1 MLIRRCPEI
10 RRPGCNEATEA
21 RSGSTGHKAIMYNSV
36 RADDVNIVDGAP
48 NGEATR
54 DVSSVRR
61 DLIMAA
67 LCGHWSQ
74 LQRTSATRPL
84 HRMLGQVIRIVGSG
98 VASTS
103 TLARALRPPQLGFA
117 CRRGERPFGPSR
129 IRPCGLTAALR
140 LASRFARL
148 ASTSLPSRSA
158 GLRSGLFCAAKRSRR
173 SIRLPRPVRPFACS
187 GRSNLPSTH
196 THMSAEAYPPDGP
209 QISPRQGS
217 QNFSA
222 RAVPVAG
229 GGPVCEG
236 AHVSGAARRKL
247 LRPASRRLRRP

>member
-129 IRPCGLTAALR
+129 IRPCGLTAASHP
-140 LASRFARL
+140 ASRFARL
-148 ASTSLPSRSA
+148 ASTSLPGRSA
-158 GLRSGLFCAAKRSRR
+158 GLRSGLFWPETKTIPPLHPSSA
-173 SIRLPRPVRPFACS
+173 S
-187 GRSNLPSTH
+187 GRAVCLLGSGKPTVKTH
-196 THMSAEAYPPDGP
+196 THERGSISSGWPPN
-209 QISPRQGS
+209 Q
-217 QNFSA
+217 
-222 RAVPVAG
+222 
-229 GGPVCEG
+229 
-236 AHVSGAARRKL
+236 
-247 LRPASRRLRRP
+247 PASRIAKLFGEGGACGAGWSRA